1 MSIRNLM
8 SVAVLATAIVVGASA
23 HVASAEMSKA
33 VISSLRGKLIITKG
47 DLPEGK
53 NDKDTIAKIKAAN
66 LTSLEG
72 ETRDDVT
79 YWHFSYG
86 AFLSKT
92 GATTMKMEFYKD
104 NGKQLSADKM
114 LDGIDP
120 KSGLLTGEISINEDE
135 GLAKGK
141 TYTIKLVTS
150 SNAVVASTKLT
161 MK

>member
-8 SVAVLATAIVVGASA
+8 SIAVLATAIVVGASA
-23 HVASAEMSKA
+23 SVAEADISKA
-33 VISSLRGKLIITKG
+33 VITALRGKLIITKG
-47 DLPEGK
+47 ELPEGK

-66 LTSLEG
+66 LTTLEG
-72 ETRDDVT
+72 EARDDVQ
-79 YWHFSYG
+79 YWHFSYA

-92 GATTMKMEFYKD
+92 GATTLKMEFYKD
-104 NGKQLSADKM
+104 NGKQLSADKT
-114 LDGIDP
+114 LDSIDP
-120 KSGLLTGEISINEDE
+120 KSGLLTGDISINEDE

-150 SNAVVASTKLT
+150 SNAVVASTTLT

>member
-1 MSIRNLM
+1 MIRHQM
-8 SVAVLATAIVVGASA
+8 SVAVLAAAIVLGGLGSG
-23 HVASAEMSKA
+23 VATADMSKGVIGA
-33 VISSLRGKLIITKG
+33 FRGQLVISKA

-53 NDKDTIAKIKAAN
+53 TDKETIAKIKAAK
-66 LTSLEG
+66 LTTIEG

-79 YWHFSYG
+79 YWHFSYA

-92 GATTMKMEFYKD
+92 GAQKLKLEFY
-104 NGKQLSADKM
+104 NGKQLSADKT

-120 KSGLLTGEISINEDE
+120 KSSLLTGEISINEDE

-141 TYTIKLVTS
+141 TYTIKLVTEKD
-150 SNAVVASTKLT
+150 ALVATASLT

>member
-8 SVAVLATAIVVGASA
+8 SVAVLATAIVVGASTS
-23 HVASAEMSKA
+23 VATADMSKA
-33 VISSLRGKLIITKG
+33 VISALRGKLIITKG
-47 DLPEGK
+47 ELPEGK

-66 LTSLEG
+66 LTTLDG
-72 ETRDDVT
+72 EARDDVQ
-79 YWHFSYG
+79 YWHFSYA

-92 GATTMKMEFYKD
+92 GATTLKMEFY
-104 NGKQLSADKM
+104 NGKQLSADKT

-150 SNAVVASTKLT
+150 SNAVVAQTTLT